1 MRIWSHLLKKSL
13 NQQMMSN
20 ERILDQLVSTVP
32 DQKRKTFRPWEIL
45 MLFDHE
51 EELFF
56 IR

>member
-1 MRIWSHLLKKSL
+1 
-13 NQQMMSN
+13 MSN